1 MFFCEPI
8 PCNESCCC
16 LCLSPMMH
24 LWSSLYLPTENG
36 MTNTPTANLFVKSP
50 LHFGSEWTTE
60 RQDMKWLCV
69 QETAFSMKQCESGS
83 PEKSVSCHWSD
94 QSQYHCRHGLCPFKE
109 RRHTRSKTTS
119 RRDLCF
125 LRCLWDCMTLERQTK
140 ATQTLFLDHDDKK
153 CHMSKE
159 SVSVCHS
166 CHFMR
171 LQSLWVQV
179 STAEKEIKS
188 GIFNKSTLAEG
199 NQRRN
204 KAQRDEG
211 VARRTVQECL
221 FQKELGSKESATT
234 QKL

>member
-125 LRCLWDCMTLERQTK
+125 FAMPLRLHDTRETNKSNTNSFPGSWRQKVSHEQGKCLRMS
-140 ATQTLFLDHDDKK
+140 FLSFH
-153 CHMSKE
+153 E
-159 SVSVCHS
+159 IAVSVSTSIHC
-166 CHFMR
+166 R
-171 LQSLWVQV
+171 
-179 STAEKEIKS
+179 
-188 GIFNKSTLAEG
+188 EG
-199 NQRRN
+199 NQVWN
-204 KAQRDEG
+204 
-211 VARRTVQECL
+211 
-221 FQKELGSKESATT
+221 F
-234 QKL
+234 